1 MKLREITA
9 EDRKREKLG
18 EAIGWELD
26 FDHMGGSV
34 GKRTA
39 TLYMSDGLL
48 LELHD
53 LTDAAATVA
62 RETVSDA
69 LWAKLDAIVV
79 QLYTSGLDEMDLR
92 ETLRV
97 GMYPT
102 EAENVVAEAEKWRG
116 WGEARGAAQG
126 LAYAIALLAN
136 PRRPNVDW
144 VREEAARRYEA
155 SAS

>member
-1 MKLREITA
+1 MKIRKITPI
-9 EDRKREKLG
+9 DRKREKIG
-18 EAIGWELD
+18 EAVDWELD
-26 FDHMGGSV
+26 FDHMGGAI

-39 TLYMSDGLL
+39 TLYVSDGLL

-79 QLYTSGLDEMDLR
+79 QLYTDGATEEDLAAAL
-92 ETLRV
+92 EDGQT
-97 GMYPT
+97 PPAT
-102 EAENVVAEAEKWRG
+102 EDAARWRA
-116 WGEARGAAQG
+116 WGEMRGAAQG
-126 LAYAIALLAN
+126 LAVAIAILAN
-136 PRRPNVDW
+136 PRQPNVDW

-155 SAS
+155 SAG